1 MNSFKSELSESDQ
14 IKIAIIGIGNL
25 GRALL
30 TYNFSIH
37 DEMTITEAFDIRPD
51 IIGENIGDVVVKHSD
66 DIKMTLES
74 EDIDV
79 VILTTPDNVA
89 QQVADELVKAGV
101 KGILNFYATS
111 N

>member
-1 MNSFKSELSESDQ
+1 MLEFFKSELSESDQ

-37 DEMTITEAFDIRPD
+37 DEMTITEAFDIRSD

-66 DIKMTLES
+66 DIKTTLES

-89 QQVADELVKAGV
+89 QQVADE
-101 KGILNFYATS
+101 S
-111 N
+111 

>member
-1 MNSFKSELSESDQ
+1 MVIRKKGYGYNIDSMLEFFKSELSESDQ

-51 IIGENIGDVVVKHSD
+51 IIE
-66 DIKMTLES
+66 
-74 EDIDV
+74 
-79 VILTTPDNVA
+79 
-89 QQVADELVKAGV
+89 
-101 KGILNFYATS
+101 YR
-111 N
+111 